1 VTILC
6 HSGSRKR
13 TGAVR
18 CESRVPPLV
27 VMLVALQGGSMMG
40 RSIASA
46 GENSTSPVSRELYVL
61 DAVEGNELQVMD
73 AGKGEHIFLAG
84 LVAPD
89 RLTPAAKAALVALRE
104 ATFARTVSGR
114 CVRAPSLAP
123 KKPGGKPIPGALYC
137 VVERDGTD
145 VAVALLTTGNAK
157 FSEKKAFGLTPADKD
172 RYRAAESKAKQAQ
185 NGVSTP

>member
-1 VTILC
+1 VTLRWHSRDRLC
-6 HSGSRKR
+6 
-13 TGAVR
+13 TGALR
-18 CESRVPPLV
+18 RKSRVSPPMV
-27 VMLVALQGGSMMG
+27 ILVALASGSLMG
-40 RSIASA
+40 QSIA
-46 GENSTSPVSRELYVL
+46 SRELYVL
-61 DAVEGNELQVMD
+61 DAVEGNELHVMD

-114 CVRAPSLAP
+114 CVRAPSLPP
-123 KKPGGKPIPGALYC
+123 KKPGGKPIPGPRYC

-145 VAVALLTTGNAK
+145 VSVALLTAGNAT

-172 RYRAAESKAKQAQ
+172 RYHAAEVAAKQAR
-185 NGVSTP
+185 NGVWAP